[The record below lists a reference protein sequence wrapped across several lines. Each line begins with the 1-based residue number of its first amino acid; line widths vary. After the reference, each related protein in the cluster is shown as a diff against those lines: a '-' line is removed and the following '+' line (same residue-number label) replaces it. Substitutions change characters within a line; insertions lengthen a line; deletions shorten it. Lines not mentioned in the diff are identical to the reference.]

1 MGSVVRVDW
10 HKERVRRLKDD
21 IDKTEE
27 NISLEQ
33 VQSIADIYAGVLSNR
48 KQNIISTNIKEK
60 ELQNKGIKTEEF
72 LVGTHRLSTLEY
84 IKLCMLMSLYSL
96 DENVFYRKVK
106 ELERKKG
113 YNHKLLKLLYKKGF

>member
-96 DENVFYRKVK
+96 DENIFYRKVK

-113 YNHKLLKLLYKKGF
+113 YNHKLLNLLYKKGF